1 MDIAREPRS
10 KKGRYAWIAL
20 AVLVVIAV
28 TIMLRN
34 LEPAAPTV
42 DGAVIWTD
50 VVQRDNM
57 LRQVRGSG
65 NLRPKNILI
74 ISATTAGKVEEVL
87 AEPGLDVKSETVLVV
102 LSNPDVELNA
112 LQANQELVAAEAS
125 LANLRNNLEIQQQ
138 NQQIAVASV
147 NNQLRDARR
156 TLDSYN
162 EVREEVSRLQ
172 LERTRDL
179 VEELTN
185 RLEMEQNTLKLLTD
199 GVSATL
205 NAEEARVDR
214 LQELAEFQRS
224 RVDALNVRAGTVG
237 IVRELDLEEGQWVG
251 TGQSLG
257 VIIQPGKLKA
267 VVNIPEVQ
275 ARDVILGQEAEVDT
289 RSAGREKVPG
299 RVSRINPSASGGLV
313 TVDIELLGELP
324 RGARPDQS
332 VEGIITI
339 ERLEDV
345 LYMSRPTVG
354 QANTT
359 VGMFKLV
366 DNRQYA
372 IRVRVEIGQT
382 SVGSIEIKGGLEEGD
397 EVILSDMA
405 RWDEFDRVRI
415 RW

>member
-1 MDIAREPRS
+1 M
-10 KKGRYAWIAL
+10 WIAVAVL
-20 AVLVVIAV
+20 AVVAITL
-28 TIMLRN
+28 MLRN

-50 VVQRDNM
+50 VVKRDDM

-87 AEPGLDVKSETVLVV
+87 AEPGLEVTSETELVV

-112 LQANQELVAAEAS
+112 LQANQELVAAEAN
-125 LANLRNNLEIQQQ
+125 LANLRSTLEIQQQ
-138 NQQIAVASV
+138 NQQITVANV
-147 NNQLRDARR
+147 NNQLRDAQR

-172 LERTRDL
+172 LERTRDQ
-179 VEELTN
+179 VEELTA
-185 RLEMEQNTLKLLTD
+185 RLEIEQRTLDLRTE
-199 GVSATL
+199 GMSTTL
-205 NAEEARVDR
+205 NAEEARVER
-214 LQELAEFQRS
+214 LRELADFQRS
-224 RVDALNVRAGTVG
+224 RVEALRVKAGTVG
-237 IVRELDLEEGQWVG
+237 IVRELDLEEGSWVG
-251 TGQSLG
+251 AGQQLG
-257 VIIQPGKLKA
+257 VIIITPIELEA

-275 ARDVILGQEAEVDT
+275 ARDVVIGQVAEVDT
-289 RSAGREKVPG
+289 RSAGREKVRG
-299 RVSRINPSASGGLV
+299 RVSRIDPSASGGLV
-313 TVDIELLGELP
+313 TVDIELLEELP
-324 RGARPDQS
+324 RGARADQS

-339 ERLEDV
+339 ERLENV

-354 QANTT
+354 QANST

-366 DNRQYA
+366 DDRQYA
-372 IRVRVEIGQT
+372 IRVRVDIGQT